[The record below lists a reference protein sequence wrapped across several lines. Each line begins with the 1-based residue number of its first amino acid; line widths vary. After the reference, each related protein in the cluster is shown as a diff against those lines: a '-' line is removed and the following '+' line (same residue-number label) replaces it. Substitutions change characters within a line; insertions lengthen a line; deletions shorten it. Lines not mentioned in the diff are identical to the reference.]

1 MDKFE
6 LEAPKTKAFVEIMEA
21 INAPKKTLFVV
32 ANGEDA
38 TNAALSVRNIPNTK
52 MLTSTGINVFDLVHA
67 NKIVMTSAA
76 VKEIEEALA

>member
-1 MDKFE
+1 
-6 LEAPKTKAFVEIMEA
+6 MEA

-32 ANGEDA
+32 ANSEDT
-38 TNAALSVRNIPNTK
+38 TNVALSVRNIPNTK
-52 MLTSTGINVFDLVHA
+52 LLTSTGINVFDLVHA